1 MKFRF
6 LFPKL
11 GIILFAASAV
21 LSLSAQKSAVRAPK
35 QEKLL
40 NGLKVLMWNDPSA
53 DKVTVKI
60 RIHSGSSFDPQ
71 GKEGVMKL
79 LAEDIFPTAE
89 SREFFKDDLGGDLD
103 VISNYDYIQINAS
116 SKPSEFLTM
125 LDTLAAAVTNPTIDR
140 ETTEKLKTVLLA
152 KIAEMEKEPSY
163 VADQAAAE
171 RLFGTFPYG
180 RPLSGTPDSVKK
192 IDFADLRFAKDRFFG
207 ADNATMTISGNF
219 DPDLGVK
226 AVRRYFGSWLKSD
239 NKVPSTF
246 RQPDDPD
253 TKLLIVNSPS
263 AGEPV
268 IRFALRGV
276 SRSDKDYAASAVLGR
291 ILRYRLQNV
300 GPTATVSNEARILPG
315 IMLIGF
321 RNASATTLPSGLFTE
336 KVTAPEFS
344 KAQAEIAREMATRP
358 ADEFWLDAD
367 TYKTSASDDS
377 QAFQNVT
384 ITDVQRVADRFSKNP
399 IVSVSVQSATSEN
412 VK

>member
-253 TKLLIVNSPS
+253 TKLLVVNSPS

-268 IRFALRGV
+268 FRFALRGV
-276 SRSDKDYAASAVLGR
+276 SRSDKDYAAAAVFGR
-291 ILRYRLQNV
+291 ILRSRLQNV
-300 GPTATVSNEARILPG
+300 GPTATVINEARILPG

-336 KVTAPEFS
+336 KVTPAEFS

-367 TYKTSASDDS
+367 TYKTSVSDDS

-384 ITDVQRVADRFSKNP
+384 IIDVQRVADRFSKNP